1 MLSPHATNQ
10 ARSPR
15 PCTAAAFSLIEML
28 VVLVILTVV
37 IAIVVP
43 TIQAFRN
50 TSRKAVTRDI
60 MASVATSIGQFRLS
74 QNRLPGYFSAVEMG
88 NSANGN
94 MGRDFTG
101 MENLMLDLAGGI
113 TQDPESAFNAA
124 TLCDPVTGP
133 AVVTVGPTMTNQV
146 RVKIGRIGA
155 ADGGSAGEIVRGYYK
170 PDPKYFVRQCQP
182 DRRVNMPAA
191 HWAMPVLVDP
201 WGSPILAWV
210 QDSVPATG
218 FPLSAENSGGTRARF
233 YYRSNIGFTQAKALG
248 KFGVNQTSESML
260 GRNDS
265 ISFDSIRG
273 VVGNP
278 AFAGEPRAPIV
289 MHSAGFD
296 GTYLGKNERGVR
308 SRGLLDGS
316 GNPSAALNAPTG
328 RDYFEEGDFNDVIG
342 KAE

>member
-15 PCTAAAFSLIEML
+15 PRTAAAFSLIEML

-113 TQDPESAFNAA
+113 TQDPESAFNPA
-124 TLCDPVTGP
+124 TFCDPVTGP
-133 AVVTVGPTMTNQV
+133 AVVTVGPTMTNEV

-182 DRRVNMPAA
+182 GRRANNPAP

-218 FPLSAENSGGTRARF
+218 FPLVNADSMARARF
-233 YYRSNIGFTQAKALG
+233 YSRSNFGFTQATALG
-248 KFGVNQTSESML
+248 KL
-260 GRNDS
+260 GRDQSRESLLGTAGPNTHAAQS
-265 ISFDSIRG
+265 VRG
-273 VVGNP
+273 VIESP
-278 AFAGEPRAPIV
+278 AFPGEPRSPVV
-289 MHSAGFD
+289 MHSAGSN
-296 GTYLGKNERGVR
+296 GVYVGREERGTK
-308 SRGLLDGS
+308 SRGLLS
-316 GNPSAALNAPTG
+316 GTTVSGALVGGVG
-328 RDYFEEGDFNDVIG
+328 RDFFEEGDFDDVVG
-342 KAE
+342 KAD

>member
-1 MLSPHATNQ
+1 MLSPHATLK
-10 ARSPR
+10 ARPR
-15 PCTAAAFSLIEML
+15 TAAAFSLIEML
-28 VVLVILTVV
+28 VVLLILTVI

-43 TIQAFRN
+43 TIQSFRN

-74 QNRLPGYFSAVEMG
+74 QNRLPGYFSASEMG
-88 NSANGN
+88 GNANDMN
-94 MGRDFTG
+94 RYFTG
-101 MENLMLDLAGGI
+101 MENLMLDLAGGL
-113 TQDPESAFNAA
+113 TQDPESAYNPA
-124 TLCDPVTGP
+124 TVCDPVSGP
-133 AVVTVGPTMTNQV
+133 GVITVGPSNTNQV

-155 ADGGSAGEIVRGYYK
+155 ADGGSAGEVVRGYYK

-182 DRRVNMPAA
+182 NRRAGNMGA

-201 WGSPILAWV
+201 WGTPILAWV

-218 FPLSAENSGGTRARF
+218 FPLVSDTSATRARF
-233 YYRSNIGFTQAKALG
+233 YYRSNVGFTQARALG
-248 KFGVNQTSESML
+248 KLGRDQTADSML
-260 GRNDS
+260 GIDPS
-265 ISFDSIRG
+265 TIGAPSVAG

-278 AFAGEPRAPIV
+278 AFAGEPRAPVV

-296 GTYLGKNERGVR
+296 GVYLGKDERGVR
-308 SRGLLDGS
+308 SRGLLGSDGR
-316 GNPSAALNAPTG
+316 PTSPLPATVG